1 MTTFDNREH
10 GFENKFAHDQE
21 TEFNIIARRN
31 KLLGLWAAGQ
41 MNLSD
46 ENAKNYAAGLVEK
59 TAQKDSA
66 VCVLKTNEE
75 DFTTAEVQIEKAQ
88 IEKEMETLLHTARD
102 QIING

>member
-31 KLLGLWAAGQ
+31 KLLGHWAAER
-41 MNLSD
+41 MSLSQED
-46 ENAKNYAAGLVEK
+46 AKDYALTLVEK
-59 TAQKDSA
+59 AAQKDSA
-66 VCVLKTNEE
+66 TCVLSQISE
-75 DFTTAEVQIEKAQ
+75 DFTNAKITFEKSEIE
-88 IEKEMETLLHTARD
+88 IEMDRFLNIARD